1 MSEREKE
8 NETGAVAGAA
18 PDVVGDAAPG
28 VVGDAAEAAHDA
40 TGPTRRVKT
49 GVVRL
54 VAAAVGVVVLVGGG
68 LWCSAALDDAE
79 RTAPTR
85 YWMPEGAPTGSPAP
99 VPSVPVAELKAKL
112 LPLTTGYWPGPDIDA
127 EGNDYFV
134 SGERAVQAFK
144 DDHSGLSTGDR
155 EARDKALAD
164 LKLKGLAGR
173 SYARGNGGGAMV
185 SEIQLMQADPKEL
198 GKFAEFAKML
208 LELTGADGQ
217 APKVDGFPDAK
228 CARGSVVDG
237 KKQEIATLECVAL
250 EGDVLVTYRAYGW
263 SPGFSASDVTA
274 LFKEQLNHLKSP
286 GESV

>member
-1 MSEREKE
+1 MSERENVTE
-8 NETGAVAGAA
+8 AVESVEAAGAA
-18 PDVVGDAAPG
+18 G
-28 VVGDAAEAAHDA
+28 AAEAVEGAVPDA
-40 TGPTRRVKT
+40 AVPARRVKART
-49 GVVRL
+49 VKL
-54 VAAAVGVVVLVGGG
+54 VAAAVGVVVLVGSG
-68 LWCSAALDDAE
+68 LWFSAALDDAE

-85 YWMPEGAPTGSPAP
+85 YWMAEGVPTGSPAP
-99 VPSVPVAELKAKL
+99 VPSVPVAELKTKL
-112 LPLTTGYWPGPDIDA
+112 LPLPPSYWLGPDIDA

-134 SGERAVQAFK
+134 SGERAVQAYK
-144 DDHSGLSTGDR
+144 DDHSGLSAGERGERDR
-155 EARDKALAD
+155 ALAD

-198 GKFAEFAKML
+198 GKFAEFAKKI

-217 APKVDGFPDAK
+217 APKVDGFPGAK
-228 CARGSVVDG
+228 CALDSLVDG
-237 KKQEIATLECVAL
+237 KKQEIATLECVAV
-250 EGDVLVTYRAYGW
+250 EGDVLVTYRTYGW